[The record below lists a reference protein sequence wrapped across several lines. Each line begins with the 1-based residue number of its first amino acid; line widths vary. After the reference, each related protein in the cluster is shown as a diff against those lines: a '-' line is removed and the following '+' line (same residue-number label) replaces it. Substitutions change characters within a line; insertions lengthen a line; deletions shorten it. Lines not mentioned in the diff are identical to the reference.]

1 LYVHVAP
8 RWDGDTNY
16 MTVVGEVR
24 VIPQHLDNTDA
35 LLLPYFQALCQ
46 AARRVAHPS

>member
-1 LYVHVAP
+1 VHVVP

-24 VIPQHLDNTDA
+24 VIPQHLDDTYA
-35 LLLPYFQALCQ
+35 LLMPYFQAL
-46 AARRVAHPS
+46 RHEGYPS